1 MSRIKNT
8 SKTVTEPYA
17 PPESLWQL
25 IKAVAEDTEL
35 EAIKSRI
42 GTSLIETNIDLHN
55 EIDSLLEIWRDY
67 RNETNQNLN
76 RGKGG
81 SKNSSFMPEPPNIRD
96 TIKKEINFF
105 VKQMR
110 EQYKTEATFCRQII
124 NNKHNLNVINYVLN
138 NASASDDPTI
148 YDLKGERN
156 ETSRTRSGYCERP
169 RSAIDKYGAETPVML
184 SIQQAGEKNSE
195 MGESRMSRQ
204 SIRYRPVSRSGS
216 RMGHS
221 PVSTITNDV
230 QVIINF
236 IPIKSYIIVKFSR
249 LL

>member
-1 MSRIKNT
+1 MSRIKNI
-8 SKTVTEPYA
+8 SKAVSEPYS

-25 IKAVAEDTEL
+25 IKAVAEDTEQD
-35 EAIKSRI
+35 AIKSRI

-67 RNETNQNLN
+67 RNETNENLN
-76 RGKGG
+76 RGGG
-81 SKNSSFMPEPPNIRD
+81 KISSFMPEPPNIRE

-138 NASASDDPTI
+138 TASSTSGDPTV
-148 YDLKGERN
+148 YDLKSERN
-156 ETSRTRSGYCERP
+156 ESARAGFCERP
-169 RSAIDKYGAETPVML
+169 RSTLDKYGVETPVML
-184 SIQQAGEKNSE
+184 SIQHAADKHSE
-195 MGESRMSRQ
+195 ESDSRMSRQ

-216 RMGHS
+216 RMGQS
-221 PVSTITNDV
+221 SMSTITNDL
-230 QVIINF
+230 QVTTYKN
-236 IPIKSYIIVKFSR
+236 
-249 LL
+249 